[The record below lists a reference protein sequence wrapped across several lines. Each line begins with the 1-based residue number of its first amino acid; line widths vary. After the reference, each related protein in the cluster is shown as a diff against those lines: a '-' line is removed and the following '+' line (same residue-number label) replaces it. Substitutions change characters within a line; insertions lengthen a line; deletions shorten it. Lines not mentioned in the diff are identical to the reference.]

1 MPQKPSYKSIS
12 YDLLELFLCHNL
24 HFGFFN
30 FCWESVRF
38 LKEYIADHPEQLANA
53 ASRGEAANGEN
64 PHRPDL
70 VNEVARYSV
79 TSHEN

>member
-1 MPQKPSYKSIS
+1 MRATCCSSFFVTIYIS
-12 YDLLELFLCHNL
+12 F
-24 HFGFFN
+24 FFN
-30 FCWESVRF
+30 FCCESVRF

-53 ASRGEAANGEN
+53 ASRGEAVNGEN